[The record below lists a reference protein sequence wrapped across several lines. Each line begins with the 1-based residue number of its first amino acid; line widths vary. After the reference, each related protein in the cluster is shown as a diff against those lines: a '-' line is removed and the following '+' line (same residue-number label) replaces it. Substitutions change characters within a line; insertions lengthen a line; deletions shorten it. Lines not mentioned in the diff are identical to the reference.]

1 MLQGMHYSV
10 GMVTAGSVTFTVV
23 MVTESLVTRGG
34 RRRGRRVEPNGPFA
48 PGAPRTLPLIRMSRI
63 RLPPVTMGTRM
74 VAMVIVSV
82 TTTTTTAGATIGFM
96 DSPGV
101 GINYSFSYLRNEDG
115 GFVGGDAERTLDIDL
130 LFAEILVHEEVDDG
144 AGEGELQPGI
154 FRHGDAQS
162 HVYSVRRA
170 VEGSNTCPLDGVTGS
185 LVSAVTCCSLRNVL
199 HFASAE

>member
-10 GMVTAGSVTFTVV
+10 GMVTTGSVTFTVV

-34 RRRGRRVEPNGPFA
+34 RRRSRRVEPDGPFT
-48 PGAPRTLPLIRMSRI
+48 PGAPRPLPFVRMSRT

-74 VAMVIVSV
+74 VAMVIVSM
-82 TTTTTTAGATIGFM
+82 TTTTTTAATIGFL
-96 DSPGV
+96 DSPRVGV
-101 GINYSFSYLRNEDG
+101 DYSFSDLRDEDG
-115 GFVGGDAERTLDIDL
+115 GFVSGDAERTLDTDL
-130 LFAEILVHEEVDDG
+130 LGAEILVHEEVDDG
-144 AGEGELQPGI
+144 AGEGEFQPGI

-170 VEGSNTCPLDGVTGS
+170 VEGSNACPLDDVTGS

-199 HFASAE
+199 HFASAK